1 MEPFSALVDED
12 LSRRIVDELRSR
24 GHRADHL
31 VDRDLANKRTPD
43 QTVFGVAAEYSVLIT
58 KDRHQETPVRREEY
72 RRLIRDIRIV
82 RLHSSRDRRFT
93 AETQVAYLC
102 DHLDRII
109 QQCASPRGA
118 RLMEIKRDGA
128 ALELINRAEIRR
140 RLRELPG
147 N

>member
-1 MEPFSALVDED
+1 MDED
-12 LSRRIVDELRSR
+12 LSRQIVDELRSR

-72 RRLIRDIRIV
+72 RRLVRDIRIV
-82 RLHSSRDRRFT
+82 RLHSSRDRPFT
-93 AETQVAYLC
+93 AETQVAYLR

-109 QQCASPRGA
+109 QQCTNPRGA
-118 RLMEIKRDGA
+118 RLMEIRKGGA
-128 ALELINRAEIRR
+128 ALELISRAEIRR
-140 RLRELPG
+140 RLRELP
-147 N
+147 ND